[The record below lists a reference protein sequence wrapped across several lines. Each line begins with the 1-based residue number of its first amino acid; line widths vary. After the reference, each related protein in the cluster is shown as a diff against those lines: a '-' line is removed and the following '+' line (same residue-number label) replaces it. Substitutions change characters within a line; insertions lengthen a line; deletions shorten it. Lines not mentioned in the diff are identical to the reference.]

1 MVSGAGDHSSQRG
14 IPCPNLPARW
24 AVSLGVAECRG
35 NLVSAVAGQVLI
47 RPPAHYVAV
56 HDTSPPEDQ
65 VVQTDPVS
73 ILRRCLLQKT
83 KREQD
88 KKKQERSKAAA
99 ERSKEKGKAAAK
111 PTADK
116 GKRWVQGRG
125 LRLRIWLWSA
135 VLLDCNWGWA
145 TA

>member
-1 MVSGAGDHSSQRG
+1 MY
-14 IPCPNLPARW
+14 I
-24 AVSLGVAECRG
+24 AECRG

-65 VVQTDPVS
+65 VIQTDPVS

-99 ERSKEKGKAAAK
+99 ERSKEKGKTAAK

-125 LRLRIWLWSA
+125 WRLR
-135 VLLDCNWGWA
+135 GRP
-145 TA
+145 